1 MQTFHK
7 TKEYEEKY
15 FLPVLWSSPGY
26 RKNIEK
32 EQNIMKKTIA
42 TILAV
47 LCFLVFIGCQQQQP
61 DKLVAF
67 EVGLE
72 DNTPDSNSTEVILPA
87 EEAPKTTASESTEAT
102 TNTVPTVNPTTET
115 TEETETTEPIQPTS
129 VNKDKS
135 PIKPKTKASKPTS
148 TQPAPTPT
156 ESKTTQPKTELTVTT
171 PTLPETE
178 PTKPEP
184 TQPETKPIVP
194 ETKPTEPIGCSHD
207 WKTIHHK
214 EKGHW
219 KAGIVCDCG
228 WTIYGNADEL
238 ISKWNAHSASYPAE
252 EALFEHGG
260 YGSADK
266 WIVDEPAYDEWVCR
280 HCGEPKS

>member
-1 MQTFHK
+1 
-7 TKEYEEKY
+7 
-15 FLPVLWSSPGY
+15 
-26 RKNIEK
+26 
-32 EQNIMKKTIA
+32 MKKTIA
-42 TILAV
+42 TILVV
-47 LCFLVFIGCQQQQP
+47 LYLLVFLGCQQQQP
-61 DKLVAF
+61 DKLVVF
-67 EVGLE
+67 ETGVEANAL
-72 DNTPDSNSTEVILPA
+72 DTYPTEVILPT
-87 EEAPKTTASESTEAT
+87 EEVSKVTTSESTEAT
-102 TNTVPTVNPTTET
+102 ANTVPTVNPTTEA
-115 TEETETTEPIQPTS
+115 TEEIETTEPIQPTS

-135 PIKPKTKASKPTS
+135 PTKPKTKASKPTS
-148 TQPAPTPT
+148 AQPAPTPT
-156 ESKTTQPKTELTVTT
+156 EPKTTQPKTEPTVTT

-178 PTKPEP
+178 PTNPEP
-184 TQPETKPIVP
+184 TQPETKPTVP

-228 WTIYGNADEL
+228 WTIYGNEDEL

-280 HCGEPKS
+280 NCGVQKE